1 MPPGGYAGVECKWG
15 TWQVHDDRETDG
27 HLDHG
32 ASLRDVSRRRLW
44 VALAIILTFLVVEVV
59 GGVVTGSLALL
70 ADAGHML
77 TDVLALALALFVARL
92 ARRPATPERTFGFL
106 RAEVIGAFV
115 NGAALILVV
124 GLVLREAVVRFL
136 HPSEVRGA
144 GMLAVACAGLL
155 ANLAGAWVLAGS
167 RKENVNVE
175 GAFLHMMADTL
186 GSLGAIVAS
195 TVILLTGWMPADP
208 LVSIVIGGL
217 ILWSSVGLLRRT
229 LAILIHATPAY
240 LDLHEIKA
248 TLETNAH
255 VAAVHDLHIWQV
267 TTGFPV
273 LTAHVWLK
281 ADCRDPLCWQGCLR
295 ELQDMLHERFDIDH
309 VTLQL
314 EPAGYATAAGPVAA
328 GH

>member
-1 MPPGGYAGVECKWG
+1 M
-15 TWQVHDDRETDG
+15 DNDRETHG
-27 HLDHG
+27 HHDHG
-32 ASLRDVSRRRLW
+32 ARLREVSRRRLW
-44 VALAIILTFLVVEVV
+44 TALAIILTFLVVEVV
-59 GGVVTGSLALL
+59 GGLVTGSLALL

-77 TDVLALALALFVARL
+77 TDVLALVLALFAARL

-115 NGAALILVV
+115 NGGALILVV

-136 HPSEVRGA
+136 HPPEVRGA

-175 GAFLHMMADTL
+175 GAFVHMIADAL
-186 GSLGAIVAS
+186 GSIGAIVAG
-195 TVILLTGWMPADP
+195 TAILLTGWMPADP

-229 LAILIHATPAY
+229 LAILIHATPAH
-240 LDLHEIKA
+240 LDFHEIKA
-248 TLETNAH
+248 ALETNAH

-273 LTAHVWLK
+273 LTAQIWLK
-281 ADCRDPLCWQGCLR
+281 PDCRDPLCWQGCLR
-295 ELQDMLHERFDIDH
+295 ELQDILRERFDIDH

-314 EPAGYATAAGPVAA
+314 EPAGYVTAAGPARSN
-328 GH
+328 H

>member
-1 MPPGGYAGVECKWG
+1 M
-15 TWQVHDDRETDG
+15 HDDRET
-27 HLDHG
+27 HEHHDHG
-32 ASLRDVSRRRLW
+32 AGLREVSRKRLW
-44 VALAIILTFLVVEVV
+44 VALAIILTFLVIEVV

-124 GLVLREAVVRFL
+124 GLVLREAVVRFF
-136 HPSEVRGA
+136 HPLEVRGA

-175 GAFLHMMADTL
+175 GAFVHMMADAL
-186 GSLGAIVAS
+186 GSIGAIVAG

-229 LAILIHATPAY
+229 LAILIHTTPAH
-240 LDLHEIKA
+240 LDFHEIKA
-248 TLETNAH
+248 ALETNAH

-273 LTAHVWLK
+273 LTAHIWLK
-281 ADCRDPLCWQGCLR
+281 PDCRDPLCWQGCLR
-295 ELQDMLHERFDIDH
+295 ELQDVLRERFDIDH

-314 EPAGYATAAGPVAA
+314 EPAGYVTAVGPV
-328 GH
+328 GGSH